1 MCVAVRVCIQ
11 KTFPL
16 KSVTLCVYVQ
26 LFWTPCDTWAWAQAF
41 WRSPSACES
50 RPHKRSPREATT
62 EGGNQGAALD
72 ARDETVETKKGCR
85 NEKRQPHAEGLGSV
99 WTAAEETAARVQS
112 QTPRQQFD
120 KREPW
125 LCWQQW
131 ISQHSGSLPSEP
143 RLSVSMCDESLQC
156 CMCLKLPGP
165 GVQGLVVM
173 RC

>member
-1 MCVAVRVCIQ
+1 M
-11 KTFPL
+11 
-16 KSVTLCVYVQ
+16 
-26 LFWTPCDTWAWAQAF
+26 
-41 WRSPSACES
+41 
-50 RPHKRSPREATT
+50 
-62 EGGNQGAALD
+62 D

-131 ISQHSGSLPSEP
+131 ISQHSGSLPREP

-165 GVQGLVVM
+165 WSSGTGCDAVLKMLTLESAALLKSESLRSLPVGVVKGDA
-173 RC
+173 